1 MFSMT
6 SYVYFTHFAS
16 RACHGPGWFRPANS
30 LPHLFPPAHF
40 TLDGHILDLSAP
52 GTASPGMKS
61 SFRHLSWTAVSSLLL
76 SLPWY
81 PYLAFWGASWLW
93 IPWLLPSFHLLST
106 SLPSLSTK
114 PHVSI
119 TSVGPC
125 QYPPLLLSPLCS
137 WLACLE
143 SLPRCSKQTAL
154 PPPTFG
160 QPGGIGEDP
169 TAVQLAA
176 TSISGPS
183 LSLGS

>member
-1 MFSMT
+1 MSISPT
-6 SYVYFTHFAS
+6 L
-16 RACHGPGWFRPANS
+16 RLGPVMVLGDSN
-30 LPHLFPPAHF
+30 LP
-40 TLDGHILDLSAP
+40 
-52 GTASPGMKS
+52 TA
-61 SFRHLSWTAVSSLLL
+61 FLTSSLLPTL
-76 SLPWY
+76 PLMDTCSTCQLLARLLLGWHHHFVISVELQSLV
-81 PYLAFWGASWLW
+81 
-93 IPWLLPSFHLLST
+93 FHFLFLGTHTWTFGGPPGRGSLDFCPLST
-106 SLPSLSTK
+106 SFLPPFLSY
-114 PHVSI
+114 PPSPMVSI

-160 QPGGIGEDP
+160 QLGGIGEDP